1 MAKKKPIPTNQRK
14 QRLQAEVGAFVRQYA
29 RKRQKGHDPNDRQYD
44 RKLEKNL
51 RRMKPE
57 LLDDLINGDE

>member
-1 MAKKKPIPTNQRK
+1 MAKKKRSSTDQRM
-14 QRLQAEVGAFVRQYA
+14 QRLQAEVGTFVRQYA

-51 RRMKPE
+51 RRIKPE
-57 LLDDLINGDE
+57 LLDELINGDE